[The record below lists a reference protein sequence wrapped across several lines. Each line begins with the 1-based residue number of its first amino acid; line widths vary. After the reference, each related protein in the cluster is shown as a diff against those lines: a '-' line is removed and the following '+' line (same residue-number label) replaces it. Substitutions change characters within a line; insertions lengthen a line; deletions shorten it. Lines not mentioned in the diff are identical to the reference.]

1 MKNIKK
7 LFGLLFAFVIALVQ
21 VNAASNGTIT
31 VEKAVVGET
40 YSIYRVLDLETYDK
54 DNNHYIYRANADFK
68 SFVESTE
75 ASAYLEAKNE
85 NGNTYYVWKGDA
97 TDARVQEF
105 AKLAFTYAET
115 NKIEPVAST
124 KATSTKVEFKNL
136 DLGYYLMSS
145 TTAEKDARLLSLTTT
160 DPSTTTREKNTLT
173 PDVDKEVKEDSTGKY
188 GKINDAS
195 IGDTVNFKATI
206 TVGAGYTDYK
216 LRDKMSAGL
225 TFNANSVVVK
235 VDNKVVDSSNYTV
248 RTDVTGYT
256 FVIEFKNEYIVALPK
271 NTVIEVYYSAILN
284 ENAVIEGEGNP
295 NVLDLAYGDTN
306 TPEKKT
312 ITYSYAFDVVKVD
325 GASKTEITGAEF
337 KLYDAK
343 TGGNEIKVVLV
354 DAAKNI
360 YRVARTNET
369 GVTIKA
375 GKATILGLDAGT
387 YYLEEVVAPTGYN
400 KLTSRVEIIISKVN
414 SDKTFNRFSTNVENY
429 TGSKLPE
436 TGGIGTTLFLTLG
449 SILVI
454 GFGLLLVTKL
464 RVYKENI

>member
-21 VNAASNGTIT
+21 VNAAETGSITIN
-31 VEKAVVGET
+31 KAVFDET

-54 DNNHYIYRANADFK
+54 TNNHYIYRANANFK
-68 SFVESTE
+68 VFVESTE

-85 NGNTYYVWKGDA
+85 NGNTYYVWEGDT
-97 TDARVQEF
+97 TDTRVQEF
-105 AKLAFTYAET
+105 AKLAFAHAE
-115 NKIEPVAST
+115 NNSIKPVAST
-124 KATSTKVEFKNL
+124 KATSTTVEFKNL

-145 TTAEKDARLLSLTTT
+145 TTAEKDTRLLSLTTT
-160 DPSTTTREKNTLT
+160 NPSATTREKNTLT
-173 PDVDKEVKEDSTGKY
+173 PDVDKEVEEKGTY
-188 GKINDAS
+188 GKTNDAS

-206 TVGAGYTDYK
+206 IVGAGYTDYK

-235 VDNKVVDSSNYTV
+235 VNNTVVDSSNYTV
-248 RTDVTGYT
+248 RTDVSGYT
-256 FVIEFKNEYIVALPK
+256 FVIEFKNEYIVTLPK
-271 NTVIEVYYSAILN
+271 NTVITVTYSAILN
-284 ENAVIEGEGNP
+284 ENAVVEGEGNP

-306 TPEKKT
+306 TPEKQT
-312 ITYSYAFDVVKVD
+312 ITYSYAFDVIKID
-325 GASKTEITGAEF
+325 GKERTQLTGAEF
-337 KLYDAK
+337 RLYDAK

-354 DAAKNI
+354 DATSNT
-360 YRVARTNET
+360 YRVARANEN

-375 GKATILGLDAGT
+375 GKATILGLDGGT

-400 KLTSRVEIIISKVN
+400 KLTSRVEIIISKIN
-414 SDKTFNRFSTNVENY
+414 SDKTFSRFSTNVENY
-429 TGSKLPE
+429 TGSQLPE
-436 TGGIGTTLFLTLG
+436 TGGMGTTLFLTLV

>member
-7 LFGLLFAFVIALVQ
+7 LFGLLFAFVIVLVQ
-21 VNAASNGTIT
+21 VNAAETGSITIN
-31 VEKAVVGET
+31 KAVFDET

-54 DNNHYIYRANADFK
+54 TNNHYIYRANANFK
-68 SFVESTE
+68 VFVESTE

-85 NGNTYYVWKGDA
+85 NGNTYYVWEGDT
-97 TDARVQEF
+97 TDTRVQEF
-105 AKLAFTYAET
+105 AKLAFAYAE
-115 NKIEPVAST
+115 NNSIKPVAST
-124 KATSTKVEFKNL
+124 KATSTTVEFKNL

-145 TTAEKDARLLSLTTT
+145 TTAEKDTRLLSLTTT
-160 DPSTTTREKNTLT
+160 NPSATTREKNTLT
-173 PDVDKEVKEDSTGKY
+173 PDVDKEVEEKGTY
-188 GKINDAS
+188 GKTNDAS

-206 TVGAGYTDYK
+206 IVGAGYTDYK

-235 VDNKVVDSSNYTV
+235 VNNTVVDSSNYTV
-248 RTDVTGYT
+248 RTDVSGYT
-256 FVIEFKNEYIVALPK
+256 FVIEFKNEYIVTLPK
-271 NTVIEVYYSAILN
+271 NTVITVTYSAILN
-284 ENAVIEGEGNP
+284 ENAIVEGEGNP

-306 TPEKKT
+306 TPEKQT
-312 ITYSYAFDVVKVD
+312 ITYSYAFDVIKID
-325 GASKTEITGAEF
+325 GKERTQLTGAEF
-337 KLYDAK
+337 RLYDAK

-354 DAAKNI
+354 DATSNT
-360 YRVARTNET
+360 YRVARANEN

-400 KLTSRVEIIISKVN
+400 KLTSRVEIIISKIN
-414 SDKTFNRFSTNVENY
+414 SDKTFSRFSTNVENY
-429 TGSKLPE
+429 TGSQLPE
-436 TGGIGTTLFLTLG
+436 TGGMGTTLFLTLG

>member
-7 LFGLLFAFVIALVQ
+7 LFGLLFAFVFALVQ
-21 VNAASNGTIT
+21 VNAAGNGTIT

-54 DNNHYIYRANADFK
+54 TNNHYIYRANADFK
-68 SFVESTE
+68 AFVESTE

-85 NGNTYYVWKGDA
+85 NGNTYYVWKGDT
-97 TDARVQEF
+97 TDTRVQEF
-105 AKLAFTYAET
+105 AKLAFAYAE
-115 NKIEPVAST
+115 NNSIEPVAST
-124 KATSTKVEFKNL
+124 KATSTTVEFKNL

-160 DPSTTTREKNTLT
+160 NPSTTTREKNTLT
-173 PDVDKEVKEDSTGKY
+173 PDVDKEVEEKGTY
-188 GKINDAS
+188 GKTNDAS

-206 TVGAGYTDYK
+206 TAGAGYTDYK

-225 TFNANSVVVK
+225 TFNTNSVVVK
-235 VDNKVVDSSNYTV
+235 IGDTVVDSSNYTV
-248 RTDVTGYT
+248 RTDVSGYT
-256 FVIEFKNEYIVALPK
+256 FVIEFKNEYIVTLPK
-271 NTVIEVYYSAILN
+271 NTVITVTYSAILN
-284 ENAVIEGEGNP
+284 ENAIVEGEGNP

-312 ITYSYAFDVVKVD
+312 ITYSYAFDVIKID
-325 GASKTEITGAEF
+325 GKERTQLTGAEF
-337 KLYDAK
+337 RLYDAK

-354 DAAKNI
+354 DATSNT
-360 YRVARTNET
+360 YRVARANEN

-375 GKATILGLDAGT
+375 DKATILGLDAGT

-400 KLTSRVEIIISKVN
+400 KLTSRVEIIISKIN
-414 SDKTFNRFSTNVENY
+414 SDNTFSRFSTNVENY

>member
-7 LFGLLFAFVIALVQ
+7 LFGLLFAFVFALVQ
-21 VNAASNGTIT
+21 VNAAETGSITIN
-31 VEKAVVGET
+31 KAVVNET
-40 YSIYRVLDLETYDK
+40 YSIYRVLDLETYDET
-54 DNNHYIYRANADFK
+54 NNHYIYRANADFK
-68 SFVESTE
+68 VFVESTE

-85 NGNTYYVWKGDA
+85 NGNTYYVWEGDT
-97 TDARVQEF
+97 TDTRVQEF
-105 AKLAFTYAET
+105 AKLAFAHAE
-115 NKIEPVAST
+115 NNSIKPVAST
-124 KATSTKVEFKNL
+124 KATSTTVEFKNL

-145 TTAEKDARLLSLTTT
+145 TTAEKDTRLLSLTTT
-160 DPSTTTREKNTLT
+160 NPSATTREKNTLT
-173 PDVDKEVKEDSTGKY
+173 PDVDKEVEEKGTY
-188 GKINDAS
+188 GKTNDAS

-235 VDNKVVDSSNYTV
+235 VNNTVVDSSNYTV
-248 RTDVTGYT
+248 RTDVSGYT
-256 FVIEFKNEYIVALPK
+256 FVIEFKNEYIVTLPK
-271 NTVIEVYYSAILN
+271 NTVITVTYSAILN
-284 ENAVIEGEGNP
+284 ENAVVEGEGNP

-306 TPEKKT
+306 TPEKQT
-312 ITYSYAFDVVKVD
+312 ITYSYAFDVIKID
-325 GASKTEITGAEF
+325 GKERTQLTGAEF
-337 KLYDAK
+337 RLYDAK

-354 DAAKNI
+354 DATSNT
-360 YRVARTNET
+360 YRVARANEN

-375 GKATILGLDAGT
+375 GKATILGLDAGK

-400 KLTSRVEIIISKVN
+400 KLTSRVEIIISKIN
-414 SDKTFNRFSTNVENY
+414 SDKTFSRFSTNVENY

>member
-7 LFGLLFAFVIALVQ
+7 LFGLLFAFVFALVQ
-21 VNAASNGTIT
+21 VNAAGNGSITIN
-31 VEKAVVGET
+31 KAVVNET

-54 DNNHYIYRANADFK
+54 TNNHYIYRANENFK
-68 SFVESTE
+68 AFIESTD

-85 NGNTYYVWKGDA
+85 NGNTYYIWKGDT
-97 TDARVQEF
+97 TDTRVQEF
-105 AKLAFTYAET
+105 AKLAFAYAEDK
-115 NKIEPVAST
+115 KIQPVAST
-124 KATSTKVEFKNL
+124 KATSTTVEFKNL

-145 TTAEKDARLLSLTTT
+145 TTAEKDTRLLSLTTT
-160 DPSTTTREKNTLT
+160 NPSATTREKNTLT
-173 PDVDKEVKEDSTGKY
+173 PNVDKEVEEKGTY
-188 GKINDAS
+188 GKTNDAS

-235 VDNKVVDSSNYTV
+235 VNNTVVDSSNYTV
-248 RTDVTGYT
+248 RTDVSGYT

-271 NTVIEVYYSAILN
+271 NTVITVTYSAILN
-284 ENAVIEGEGNP
+284 ENAIIEGEGNP

-306 TPEKKT
+306 TPEKQT
-312 ITYSYAFDVVKVD
+312 ITYSYAFDVIKID
-325 GASKTEITGAEF
+325 GKEQTQLTGAEF
-337 KLYDAK
+337 RLYDAI

-354 DAAKNI
+354 DATSNT
-360 YRVARTNET
+360 YRVARANET

-400 KLTSRVEIIISKVN
+400 KLTSRVEIIISKVGSN
-414 SDKTFNRFSTNVENY
+414 NTFNRFTAEVLNY
-429 TGSKLPE
+429 TGSQLPE
-436 TGGIGTTLFLTLG
+436 TGGMGTTLFLTLG

>member
-7 LFGLLFAFVIALVQ
+7 LFGLLFAFVFALVQ
-21 VNAASNGTIT
+21 VNAAGNGSITIN
-31 VEKAVVGET
+31 KAVVNET

-54 DNNHYIYRANADFK
+54 TNNHYIYRANADFK
-68 SFVESTE
+68 AFVESTE

-85 NGNTYYVWKGDA
+85 NGNTYYVWKGDK
-97 TDARVQEF
+97 TDTRVQAF
-105 AKLAFTYAET
+105 AKLAFAYAEK
-115 NKIEPVAST
+115 NSVEPVAST
-124 KATSTKVEFKNL
+124 KATSTTVEFKNL

-145 TTAEKDARLLSLTTT
+145 TTAEKDTRLLSLTTT
-160 DPSTTTREKNTLT
+160 NPSATTREKNTLT
-173 PDVDKEVKEDSTGKY
+173 PDVDKEVEEKGTY
-188 GKINDAS
+188 GKTNDAS

-235 VDNKVVDSSNYTV
+235 VNNTVVDSSNYTV
-248 RTDVTGYT
+248 RTDVSGYT

-271 NTVIEVYYSAILN
+271 NTVITVTYSAILN
-284 ENAVIEGEGNP
+284 ENAIVEGEGNP

-312 ITYSYAFDVVKVD
+312 ITYSYAFDVIKID
-325 GASKTEITGAEF
+325 GKERTQLTGAEF
-337 KLYDAK
+337 RLYDAK

-354 DAAKNI
+354 DATSNT
-360 YRVARTNET
+360 YRVARANEN

-400 KLTSRVEIIISKVN
+400 KLTSRVEIIISKIN
-414 SDKTFNRFSTNVENY
+414 NDKTFRRFITNVENY
-429 TGSKLPE
+429 TGSQLPE

>member
-21 VNAASNGTIT
+21 VNAAGNGSITIN
-31 VEKAVVGET
+31 KAVVNET

-54 DNNHYIYRANADFK
+54 TNNHYIYRANADFK
-68 SFVESTE
+68 AFVESTE

-85 NGNTYYVWKGDA
+85 NGNTYYVWKGDT
-97 TDARVQEF
+97 TDTRVQEF
-105 AKLAFTYAET
+105 AKLAFAYAE
-115 NKIEPVAST
+115 NNSINPVAST
-124 KATSTKVEFKNL
+124 KATSTTVEFKNL

-145 TTAEKDARLLSLTTT
+145 TTAEKDTRLLSLTTT
-160 DPSTTTREKNTLT
+160 NPSATTREKNTLT
-173 PDVDKEVKEDSTGKY
+173 PDVDKEVEEKGTY
-188 GKINDAS
+188 GKTNDAS

-216 LRDKMSAGL
+216 LRDKMSTGL

-235 VDNKVVDSSNYTV
+235 VNNTVVDSSNYTV
-248 RTDVTGYT
+248 RTDVSGYT
-256 FVIEFKNEYIVALPK
+256 FVIEFKNEYIVTLPK
-271 NTVIEVYYSAILN
+271 NTVITVTYSAILN
-284 ENAVIEGEGNP
+284 ENAVVEGEGNP

-312 ITYSYAFDVVKVD
+312 ITYSYAFDVIKID
-325 GASKTEITGAEF
+325 GKEKTQLTGAEF
-337 KLYDAK
+337 RLYDAK
-343 TGGNEIKVVLV
+343 TGGNEIKVELV
-354 DAAKNI
+354 DATSNT
-360 YRVARTNET
+360 YRVARANEN

-375 GKATILGLDAGT
+375 GKATILGLDAGK

-400 KLTSRVEIIISKVN
+400 KLTSRVEIIISKIN
-414 SDKTFNRFSTNVENY
+414 SDKTFSRFSTNVENY

>member
-7 LFGLLFAFVIALVQ
+7 LFGLLFAFVFALVQ
-21 VNAASNGTIT
+21 VNAAETGSITIN
-31 VEKAVVGET
+31 KAVVNET
-40 YSIYRVLDLETYDK
+40 YSIYRVLDLETYDET
-54 DNNHYIYRANADFK
+54 NNHYIYRANADFK
-68 SFVESTE
+68 VFVESTE

-85 NGNTYYVWKGDA
+85 NGNTYYVWKGDT
-97 TDARVQEF
+97 TDTRVQEF
-105 AKLAFTYAET
+105 AKLAFAHAE
-115 NKIEPVAST
+115 NNSIKPVAST
-124 KATSTKVEFKNL
+124 KATSTTVEFKNL

-145 TTAEKDARLLSLTTT
+145 TTAEKDTRLLSLTTT
-160 DPSTTTREKNTLT
+160 NPSATTREKNTLT
-173 PDVDKEVKEDSTGKY
+173 PDVDKEVEEKGTY
-188 GKINDAS
+188 GKTNDAS

-206 TVGAGYTDYK
+206 IVGAGYTDYK

-235 VDNKVVDSSNYTV
+235 VNNTVVDSSNYTV
-248 RTDVTGYT
+248 RTDVSGYT
-256 FVIEFKNEYIVALPK
+256 FVIEFKNEYIVTLPK
-271 NTVIEVYYSAILN
+271 NTVITVTYSAILN
-284 ENAVIEGEGNP
+284 ENAVVEGEGNP

-306 TPEKKT
+306 TPEKQT
-312 ITYSYAFDVVKVD
+312 ITYSYAFDVIKID
-325 GASKTEITGAEF
+325 GKERTQLTGAEF
-337 KLYDAK
+337 RLYDAK

-354 DAAKNI
+354 DATSNT
-360 YRVARTNET
+360 YRVARANEN

-400 KLTSRVEIIISKVN
+400 KLTSRVEIIISKIN
-414 SDKTFNRFSTNVENY
+414 SDKTFSRFSTNVENY

>member
-7 LFGLLFAFVIALVQ
+7 LFGLLFAFVFALVQ
-21 VNAASNGTIT
+21 VNAAGNGSITIN
-31 VEKAVVGET
+31 KAVVNET

-54 DNNHYIYRANADFK
+54 TNNHYIYRATADFK
-68 SFVESTE
+68 AFVESTE

-85 NGNTYYVWKGDA
+85 NGNTYYVWKGDK
-97 TDARVQEF
+97 TDTRVQAF
-105 AKLAFTYAET
+105 AKLAFAYAEK
-115 NKIEPVAST
+115 NSVEPVAST
-124 KATSTKVEFKNL
+124 KATSTTVEFKNL

-145 TTAEKDARLLSLTTT
+145 TTAEKDTRLLSLTTT
-160 DPSTTTREKNTLT
+160 NPSATTREKNTLT
-173 PDVDKEVKEDSTGKY
+173 PDVDKEVEEKGTY
-188 GKINDAS
+188 GKTNDAS

-235 VDNKVVDSSNYTV
+235 VNNTVVDSSNYTV
-248 RTDVTGYT
+248 RTDVSGYT
-256 FVIEFKNEYIVALPK
+256 FVIEFKNEYIVTLPK
-271 NTVIEVYYSAILN
+271 NTVITVTYSAILN
-284 ENAVIEGEGNP
+284 ENAIVEGEGNP

-312 ITYSYAFDVVKVD
+312 ITYSYAFDVIKID
-325 GASKTEITGAEF
+325 GKEQTQLTGAEF
-337 KLYDAK
+337 RLYDAK

-354 DAAKNI
+354 DATSNT
-360 YRVARTNET
+360 YRVARANET

-400 KLTSRVEIIISKVN
+400 KLTSRVEIIISKIN
-414 SDKTFNRFSTNVENY
+414 NDKTFRRFITNVENY
-429 TGSKLPE
+429 TGSQLPE

>member
-7 LFGLLFAFVIALVQ
+7 LFGLLFAFVFALVQ
-21 VNAASNGTIT
+21 VNAAGNGTIT

-54 DNNHYIYRANADFK
+54 TNNHYIYRANADFK
-68 SFVESTE
+68 AFVESTE

-85 NGNTYYVWKGDA
+85 NGNTYYVWKGDT
-97 TDARVQEF
+97 TDTRVQEF
-105 AKLAFTYAET
+105 AKLAFAYAE
-115 NKIEPVAST
+115 NNSKKPVAST
-124 KATSTKVEFKNL
+124 KATSTTVEFKNL

-145 TTAEKDARLLSLTTT
+145 TTAEKDTRLLSLTTT
-160 DPSTTTREKNTLT
+160 NPSATTREKNTLT
-173 PDVDKEVKEDSTGKY
+173 PDVDKEVEEKGTY
-188 GKINDAS
+188 GKTNDAS

-235 VDNKVVDSSNYTV
+235 VNNTVVDSSNYTV
-248 RTDVTGYT
+248 RTDVSGYT
-256 FVIEFKNEYIVALPK
+256 FVIEFKNEYIVTLPK
-271 NTVIEVYYSAILN
+271 NTVITVTYSAILN
-284 ENAVIEGEGNP
+284 ENAIVEGEGNP

-312 ITYSYAFDVVKVD
+312 ITYSYAFDVIKID
-325 GASKTEITGAEF
+325 GKERTQLTGAEF
-337 KLYDAK
+337 RLYDAK

-354 DAAKNI
+354 DATSNT
-360 YRVARTNET
+360 YRVARANEN

-375 GKATILGLDAGT
+375 DKATILGLDAGT

-400 KLTSRVEIIISKVN
+400 KLTSRVEIIISKIN
-414 SDKTFNRFSTNVENY
+414 SDKTFSRFSTNVENY

>member
-7 LFGLLFAFVIALVQ
+7 LFGLLFAFVFALVQ
-21 VNAASNGTIT
+21 VNAAGNGSITIN
-31 VEKAVVGET
+31 KAVVNET

-54 DNNHYIYRANADFK
+54 TNNHYIYRANADFK
-68 SFVESTE
+68 AFVESTE

-85 NGNTYYVWKGDA
+85 NGNTYYVWKGDK
-97 TDARVQEF
+97 TDTRVQAF
-105 AKLAFTYAET
+105 AKLAFAYAEK
-115 NKIEPVAST
+115 NSVEPVAST
-124 KATSTKVEFKNL
+124 KATSTTVEFKNL

-145 TTAEKDARLLSLTTT
+145 TTAEKDTRLLSLTTT
-160 DPSTTTREKNTLT
+160 NPSATTREKNTLT
-173 PDVDKEVKEDSTGKY
+173 PDVDKEVEEKGTY
-188 GKINDAS
+188 GKTNDAS

-235 VDNKVVDSSNYTV
+235 VNNTVVDSSNYTV
-248 RTDVTGYT
+248 RTDVSGYT

-271 NTVIEVYYSAILN
+271 NTVITVTYSAILN
-284 ENAVIEGEGNP
+284 ENAIVEGEGNP

-306 TPEKKT
+306 TPEKQT
-312 ITYSYAFDVVKVD
+312 ITYSYAFDVIKID
-325 GASKTEITGAEF
+325 GKERTQLTGAEF
-337 KLYDAK
+337 RLYDAK

-354 DAAKNI
+354 DATSNT
-360 YRVARTNET
+360 YRVARANEN

-400 KLTSRVEIIISKVN
+400 KLTSRVEIIISKIN
-414 SDKTFNRFSTNVENY
+414 NDKTFRRFITNVENY
-429 TGSKLPE
+429 TGSQLPE